1 MKLSFLGKSYETSIP
16 EVDTIETQQAVSF
29 LGRRSVV
36 KHHHVA
42 NRSQPSEEL
51 TFLGRRYIR

>member
-1 MKLSFLGKSYETSIP
+1 MKLSFLGHSYEASTT
-16 EVDTIETQQAVSF
+16 EVDTIETQSTVSF

-36 KHHHVA
+36 KHHHIA

-51 TFLGRRYIR
+51 TFLGHRYTR

>member
-1 MKLSFLGKSYETSIP
+1 MKLSFLGKSYEAATP
-16 EVDTIETQQAVSF
+16 EVETVETQQAVSF

-36 KHHHVA
+36 KQHSVA

-51 TFLGRRYIR
+51 TFLGRRYTR